1 MSVAAPGTPGSPAT
15 GATPDAAP
23 TNDADRLAR
32 LADVMLPAAHG
43 MPSAGDVAA
52 ITSYLESVLGWRDDL
67 RAPLERAVADLDP
80 ESFTVEQLAA
90 YHRIDEGAYVALTA
104 VVAACYYLSPV
115 VRERI
120 GYPGQVAKTYDP
132 FAYTAWVAEGL
143 LDPVMDRGPIYRE
156 AP

>member
-1 MSVAAPGTPGSPAT
+1 M
-15 GATPDAAP
+15 
-23 TNDADRLAR
+23 
-32 LADVMLPAAHG
+32 
-43 MPSAGDVAA
+43 
-52 ITSYLESVLGWRDDL
+52 
-67 RAPLERAVADLDP
+67 
-80 ESFTVEQLAA
+80 
-90 YHRIDEGAYVALTA
+90 
-104 VVAACYYLSPV
+104 VAACYYLSPV

>member
-1 MSVAAPGTPGSPAT
+1 MTAACGSAGGVDAT
-15 GATPDAAP
+15 GSAGGGTGAID
-23 TNDADRLAR
+23 TSRLAR

-52 ITSYLESVLGWRDDL
+52 IASHMDDVLTWRDDL
-67 RAPLERAVADLDP
+67 REPLRRAVAALDP
-80 ESFTVEQLAA
+80 ETFTIERLSA
-90 YHRIDEGAYVALTA
+90 YHGIDEGAYVALTT
-104 VVAACYYLSPV
+104 VVAACYYLRPL

-143 LDPVMDRGPIYRE
+143 LDPVMARGPIYRE

>member
-1 MSVAAPGTPGSPAT
+1 MN
-15 GATPDAAP
+15 AP
-23 TNDADRLAR
+23 TIDAGRLGQ

-52 ITSYLESVLGWRDDL
+52 ISSHLEQVLTWRDDL
-67 RAPLERAVADLDP
+67 REPLARAVAALDP
-80 ESFTVEQLAA
+80 ESFTIPRLSA
-90 YHRIDEGAYVALTA
+90 YHGVDEEAYVALTT
-104 VVAACYYLSPV
+104 VVAACYYQCPA

-143 LDPVMDRGPIYRE
+143 LDPVMARGPIYRE

>member
-1 MSVAAPGTPGSPAT
+1 MSAAALE
-15 GATPDAAP
+15 AE
-23 TNDADRLAR
+23 RLRR

-43 MPSAGDVAA
+43 MPSAGDVSAIAA
-52 ITSYLESVLGWRDDL
+52 YLERVLAWRDDL
-67 RAPLERAVADLDP
+67 RAPLARAVADLDP
-80 ESFTVEQLAA
+80 ESFTVERLAA
-90 YHRIDEGAYVALTA
+90 YHGIDEEAYVALTT

-120 GYPGQVAKTYDP
+120 GYPGQVAKTYDA

-143 LDPVMDRGPIYRE
+143 LDPVMERGPIYRE

>member
-1 MSVAAPGTPGSPAT
+1 MNARTIDT
-15 GATPDAAP
+15 
-23 TNDADRLAR
+23 DRLTR

-52 ITSYLESVLGWRDDL
+52 LDSHLERVLTWRDDL
-67 RAPLERAVADLDP
+67 REPLKRAVAALDP
-80 ESFTVEQLAA
+80 ETFTVERLAG
-90 YHRIDEGAYVALTA
+90 YHGTDEPAYVALTT
-104 VVAACYYLSPV
+104 VVAACYYLCPL

-143 LDPVMDRGPIYRE
+143 LDPVLARGPIYRE

>member
-1 MSVAAPGTPGSPAT
+1 MTGANRGAPCANAT
-15 GATPDAAP
+15 GADPDATGP
-23 TNDADRLAR
+23 VDADRLAR

-43 MPSAGDVAA
+43 MPSAGETAA
-52 ITSYLESVLGWRDDL
+52 IDSYLESVLTWRDDL
-67 RAPLERAVADLDP
+67 RAPLERAVAALDP
-80 ESFTVEQLAA
+80 ESFTVTGLAA
-90 YHRIDEGAYVALTA
+90 YHEVDEEAYVALTT
-104 VVAACYYLSPV
+104 VVAACYYLCPV